1 MDAAAF
7 EQVYGAFQD
16 FSRLLLCAV
25 WALGDAGPQP
35 SLSPGP
41 LVQSGERRNAENLS
55 ETTPA
60 MAPVVASHVPTIGRQ
75 IPLDLLVYHFLV
87 RRGGF
92 VRTQQTAP
100 EDEKAPIPRS
110 SPCGCGAGL
119 H

>member
-1 MDAAAF
+1 MDAEAF

-16 FSRLLLCAV
+16 FHAYFA
-25 WALGDAGPQP
+25 ALFGRPETRDRSSHYLQE
-35 SLSPGP
+35 L
-41 LVQSGERRNAENLS
+41 LVQSGERRNAENLY

-75 IPLDLLVYHFLV
+75 IPLDLLVFHFLV

-110 SPCGCGAGL
+110 FPCGCGAGL